1 MKSLL
6 VASAHGGTGRTT
18 LVCQFAHYLRLVRG
32 YRVLVIDLA
41 EPACSAISLTRG
53 AGTRMMKR
61 RPLNVRSDRLPD
73 TTIPYIGVLA
83 AHAIAGIAYHADP
96 AGARCYANLRHL
108 LSQVAPLFDV
118 CLIDSPPWPDSR
130 AICAAALVD
139 ALVSPVLLSPD
150 TLEQVVDFINGGNG
164 VRNVRARLNPSL
176 CFIGMVPNCVEP
188 TPRQQTQLKWFE
200 ASMGAWLVPHDQS
213 PGGSLLLPR
222 LDVISQAQADG
233 ISVADLVHAD
243 LATNREWQGLSA
255 CFDVLAR
262 RLDSA
267 GVSADE
273 VASQPKRVEACH
285 A

>member
-1 MKSLL
+1 
-6 VASAHGGTGRTT
+6 
-18 LVCQFAHYLRLVRG
+18 
-32 YRVLVIDLA
+32 
-41 EPACSAISLTRG
+41 
-53 AGTRMMKR
+53 MMKR
-61 RPLNVRSDRLPD
+61 RPLNVDRVPD
-73 TTIPYIGVLA
+73 TTLPYIGVLA
-83 AHAIAGIAYHADP
+83 AHAIAGIAYRADP

-150 TLEQVVDFINGGNG
+150 TLEQVVDFINGSNG
-164 VRNVRARLNPSL
+164 VRNVRARLNPTL
-176 CFIGMVPNCVEP
+176 CFIGMVPNGVEP

-200 ASMGAWLVPHDQS
+200 ASMGAWLVTRDQS
-213 PGGSLLLPR
+213 PGGALLLPR

-233 ISVADLVHAD
+233 ISVADLVQAD
-243 LATNREWQGLSA
+243 LATHREWQAPSA
-255 CFDVLAR
+255 CLDVLAR